1 MFGQDFLKKAQE
13 MQEKMARMQQE
24 MAGMTVTGTA
34 GGHLVTVTMDGHNV
48 VLSVRISPDLLKGED
63 LSMVEDLVAAATN
76 DATQK
81 VRIAAAK
88 AMEEITG
95 FPGGNPL
102 GGIGIPGL

>member
-24 MAGMTVTGTA
+24 MGLLTVTGTA
-34 GGHLVTVTMDGHNV
+34 GGHLVTVTMDGHNIV
-48 VLSVRISPDLLKGED
+48 QSVRIAPDLFKHED
-63 LSMVEDLVAAATN
+63 PSMVEDLVAAATT

-81 VRIAAAK
+81 VRLAAAK

-95 FPGGNPL
+95 FPGGNPP